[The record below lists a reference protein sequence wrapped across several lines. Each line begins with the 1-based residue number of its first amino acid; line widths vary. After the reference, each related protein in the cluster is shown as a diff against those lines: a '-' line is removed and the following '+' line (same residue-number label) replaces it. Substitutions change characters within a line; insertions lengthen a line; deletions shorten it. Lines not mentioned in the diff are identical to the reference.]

1 MFLSAQKGLS
11 LYIRYLAQIIYGRR
25 NTGEGKTTVEI
36 PLSYITAAVNSQK
49 LGKDTVQKAHK
60 QQIPKLSD
68 KIFIRLVGSF
78 SSLLIPWSPLVIPVV
93 ILHMDTPAVFQG
105 CGELRDFSPNKV
117 S

>member
-1 MFLSAQKGLS
+1 MAGET
-11 LYIRYLAQIIYGRR
+11 R
-25 NTGEGKTTVEI
+25 EGKTTVEI

-60 QQIPKLSD
+60 QQRIPKLSD
-68 KIFIRLVGSF
+68 KIFIHLVGSF
-78 SSLLIPWSPLVIPVV
+78 SSLLIPRSPLVIPEV

-105 CGELRDFSPNKV
+105 CGELCDFGPNKG